1 MNGSTDVRL
10 AGEFFILARN
20 DVDRR
25 PYLGSAAEATGLAAA
40 LLGEL
45 LIARL
50 VGVHEGCV
58 YPIPN
63 ALGDRREHERQRLQQ
78 DRPIRTAMQIISGQR
93 QAPPVTAL
101 VEYLAGT
108 VQPLIVEWLL
118 VNRQIAARRRGLLG
132 SRYVPVDQFVGSR
145 PQSQLWSTMTYDG
158 YYRAMAPTD
167 TARLLGGLALHAG
180 LAPRITALAAGAEVE
195 AGLRQLVTQLPPDL
209 RTLID
214 SFEQAVHRLAT
225 RR

>member
-1 MNGSTDVRL
+1 MSGSTEVRL

-20 DVDRR
+20 DVDGR

-45 LIARL
+45 LITRL

-63 ALGDRREHERQRLQQ
+63 ALADRREPERQRLQQ
-78 DRPIRTAMQIISGQR
+78 DPPIRTAMQVISGQR

-108 VQPLIVEWLL
+108 VQPLVVEWLL
-118 VNRQIAARRRGLLG
+118 VNRQIAAHRRGLLG
-132 SRYVPVDQFVGSR
+132 LRYVPVDQFVGYR
-145 PQSQLWSTMTYDG
+145 PQSQLWATITYDG
-158 YYRAMAPTD
+158 YYRAMAPND
-167 TARLLGGLALHAG
+167 SARVLAGLALHAG
-180 LAPRITALAAGAEVE
+180 LAPKVTALAGGAEVE
-195 AGLRQLVTQLPPDL
+195 AGLRQLVRQLPPDL
-209 RTLID
+209 RTLIH